1 MRQSISN
8 FWHRRLGGLCP
19 GVSRPVTVKFHLI
32 LCCFRCPF
40 PAFNDCFMFST
51 FFTISASFRFVPQVP
66 HFSRFFFHPSLLLVA
81 ACACFCAVTE
91 DGHCLKSRGVDYPLD
106 SPTPVSRTLVHPALS
121 PLPPRFVPSF
131 KRPPTVPPP
140 FHTIPQFAH
149 SPNLALSQEDQYVA
163 FLKERM

>member
-19 GVSRPVTVKFHLI
+19 GVSRPVTVKFHFI

-66 HFSRFFFHPSLLLVA
+66 HFSRFFFRPSLLLVA

-91 DGHCLKSRGVDYPLD
+91 DGHCLKSRGGG
-106 SPTPVSRTLVHPALS
+106 LS
-121 PLPPRFVPSF
+121 LGLPDPRFSHSRPSLRF
-131 KRPPTVPPP
+131 HRFRTGSFPRLSARLRFRRRSTRSRSSHTVPTS
-140 FHTIPQFAH
+140 H
-149 SPNLALSQEDQYVA
+149 
-163 FLKERM
+163 